1 MDDYAQNNTRALLQ
15 GLKDE
20 IDRANAAGKP
30 NGFLVGIYNRK
41 LKEYKEKYGTTRPD
55 IQR

>member
-1 MDDYAQNNTRALLQ
+1 MEKDNYAQKNTRALLQ

-30 NGFLVGIYNRK
+30 NPWLVTIYNTK
-41 LKEYKEKYGTTRPD
+41 LKKYKELYGNNEKNS
-55 IQR
+55 